1 VEPIPKND
9 DEDYDGDNGTQM
21 CTGADLSKEVEVKRG
36 EGKDPEK
43 LRGLKYI
50 IHIHMK
56 TAQ

>member
-1 VEPIPKND
+1 
-9 DEDYDGDNGTQM
+9 
-21 CTGADLSKEVEVKRG
+21 VEVKRG

-56 TAQ
+56 TAQWNPTNTALKGGRRE